1 MRQQER
7 VLSYM
12 QAYGSISS
20 WEAFRDLGVT
30 RLAAV
35 IFKLKH
41 KGHTINARTE
51 SAKNRYGEAV
61 HFTRYTLGGEN
72 IGKA

>member
-1 MRQQER
+1 MKQQEL
-7 VLSYM
+7 VLDYM

-35 IFKLKH
+35 IYKLKH
-41 KGHTINARTE
+41 NGGHIITAKME
-51 SAKNRYGEAV
+51 AGKNRRGETV
-61 HFTRYTLGGEN
+61 HYTRYTLGG
-72 IGKA
+72 

>member
-1 MRQQER
+1 MRQQDR

-35 IFKLKH
+35 IFKIKRN
-41 KGHTINARTE
+41 GHAITTKTE
-51 SAKNRYGEAV
+51 TAKNRYGEAV
-61 HFTRYTLGGEN
+61 HFARYILGGE
-72 IGKA
+72 

>member
-1 MRQQER
+1 MRQQDR

-20 WEAFRDLGVT
+20 WEAYRDLGVT

-35 IFKLKH
+35 IFKIKRN
-41 KGHTINARTE
+41 GHTITAKME
-51 SAKNRYGEAV
+51 AGKNRRGETV
-61 HFTRYTLGGEN
+61 HYTRYTLGGE
-72 IGKA
+72 

>member
-1 MRQQER
+1 MRQQDR
-7 VLSYM
+7 VLKYM

-35 IFKLKH
+35 IYKLKH
-41 KGHTINARTE
+41 NGGHIITARTE

-61 HFTRYTLGGEN
+61 HFARYILGGE
-72 IGKA
+72 

>member
-1 MRQQER
+1 MRQQDR

-35 IFKLKH
+35 IFKIKRQ
-41 KGHTINARTE
+41 GHTITTKTE
-51 SAKNRYGEAV
+51 TAKNRYGEAV
-61 HFTRYTLGGEN
+61 HFARYILGGE
-72 IGKA
+72 

>member
-1 MRQQER
+1 MKQQEL
-7 VLSYM
+7 VLDYM

-35 IFKLKH
+35 IYKLKND
-41 KGHTINARTE
+41 KGITITAKME
-51 SAKNRYGEAV
+51 AGKNRRGETV
-61 HFTRYTLGGEN
+61 HYTRYTLGGE
-72 IGKA
+72 

>member
-1 MRQQER
+1 MRQQDR

-35 IFKLKH
+35 IYKLKND
-41 KGHTINARTE
+41 KGVTITAKMETG
-51 SAKNRYGEAV
+51 KNRRGEAV
-61 HFTRYTLGGEN
+61 HFARYILGGE
-72 IGKA
+72 